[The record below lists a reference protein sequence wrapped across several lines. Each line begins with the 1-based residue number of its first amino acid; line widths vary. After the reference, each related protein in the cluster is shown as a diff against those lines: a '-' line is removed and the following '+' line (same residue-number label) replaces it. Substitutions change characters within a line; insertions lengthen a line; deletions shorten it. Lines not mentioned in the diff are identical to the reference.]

1 MNCASEVFVHSLAN
15 AQIYAYDARMRRK
28 SGELIKIE
36 QTILLAAMNLRMRGE
51 VEFHGFG
58 IALEIGD
65 RKGAR
70 LLTGHGTLYR
80 ALTRLAKMGYLKSR
94 WEDPQ
99 LSEKQ
104 GRPRRKLYSLT
115 SSGVAVGSELAAAAE
130 SSNNS
135 LGVVLG

>member
-1 MNCASEVFVHSLAN
+1 M
-15 AQIYAYDARMRRK
+15 QIYAYNICMRRK
-28 SGELIKIE
+28 PGELIKIE
-36 QTILLAAMNLRMRGE
+36 QTILLAAITLRMRGD

-99 LSEKQ
+99 LSEEQ

-135 LGVVLG
+135 FGVVFG